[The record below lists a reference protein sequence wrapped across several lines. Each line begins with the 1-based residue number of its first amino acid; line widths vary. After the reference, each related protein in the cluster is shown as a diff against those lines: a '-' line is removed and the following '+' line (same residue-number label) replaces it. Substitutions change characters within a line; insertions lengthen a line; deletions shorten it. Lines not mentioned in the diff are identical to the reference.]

1 MKFSI
6 ATVSSTCPLD
16 VSGFSFAGV
25 PGVIIGHNADIAW
38 GMTNLKPDVTDF
50 YLERVVG
57 DTYLRDGDWAPITYR
72 EEVIKIRGGADQRI
86 TVRSTVH
93 GPVMSDV
100 VEGVN
105 DAGG

>member
-1 MKFSI
+1 
-6 ATVSSTCPLD
+6 
-16 VSGFSFAGV
+16 
-25 PGVIIGHNADIAW
+25 
-38 GMTNLKPDVTDF
+38 MTNLKPDVTDF

-72 EEVIKIRGGADQRI
+72 EEVKIRGGADQRI

-105 DAGG
+105 DAGGRAPTQQEGDENETYAVSLAWTGADPEPHR